1 MRIAPI
7 ATAAFAVSLLG
18 ATALAQAAA
27 PHRARGTIDTVTASQ
42 IDLTTRAGAKVTY
55 KITADTHV
63 VGEKTGALTDIQPG
77 SYIGS
82 AAVPAS
88 GGKLRALEVS
98 VFPPAMKGTGD
109 GHYAWDLGKSSS
121 MTNGT
126 VSGPLVVSNGNT
138 MTVKY
143 KGGEK
148 MIEVPADVP
157 VVTIEPK
164 AVSDLAAG
172 QKVIVFPA
180 KGDATTAAAIVY
192 GEAGITPPQ

>member
-1 MRIAPI
+1 MRIIPF
-7 ATAAFAVSLLG
+7 ATAAFAASLFG
-18 ATALAQAAA
+18 ATALAQAAT
-27 PHRARGTIDTVTASQ
+27 HRARGTIDSVTASQ
-42 IDLTTRAGAKVTY
+42 IDLTTRAGAKATY

-63 VGEKTGALTDIQPG
+63 VGEKTGALTDIQSG

-82 AAVPAS
+82 AAVPAG

-98 VFPPAMKGTGD
+98 VFPPSMKGVGD

-126 VSGPLVVSNGNT
+126 VTGPLVVSNGNT

-148 MIEVPADVP
+148 QIEVPADVP

-164 AVSDLAAG
+164 AMSDLAAG
-172 QKVIVFPA
+172 QKVIIIPA
-180 KGDATTAAAIVY
+180 ADDAKTAAAIIY